1 MRTSNPAFN
10 SDTFSGFGYVDQ
22 TMTVY
27 GTVNKSVLLLLLSVI
42 SASVVWAVPSLSGIG
57 LVASLP
63 AFILAIATTFKPEW
77 ARITAPIYSVL
88 KGLALGGISLSI
100 NYIYPGLPIQA
111 VVLTFGVFF
120 TMMIAYRSGIIR
132 ASEKF
137 VLGVAAATGGIAIF
151 YLISWVI
158 GFFGISNPLIS
169 GNGLLSIGFSIVVV
183 IIAALNLI
191 LDFENIK
198 TGEQRGAPQ
207 YMEWYSAFS
216 LMITLIWLYVEILI
230 LLTKLAGRNQD

>member
-1 MRTSNPAFN
+1 
-10 SDTFSGFGYVDQ
+10 
-22 TMTVY
+22 
-27 GTVNKSVLLLLLSVI
+27 
-42 SASVVWAVPSLSGIG
+42 
-57 LVASLP
+57 
-63 AFILAIATTFKPEW
+63 
-77 ARITAPIYSVL
+77 
-88 KGLALGGISLSI
+88 
-100 NYIYPGLPIQA
+100 
-111 VVLTFGVFF
+111 
-120 TMMIAYRSGIIR
+120 MMVAYRSGIIR

-169 GNGLLSIGFSIVVV
+169 GNGLLSIGFSVVVV